1 MLASLTKNFNYILN
15 VKNLMSKS
23 FGAEKFL
30 PIYKF
35 IEIILKKS

>member
-1 MLASLTKNFNYILN
+1 MLASPN

-35 IEIILKKS
+35 IEIILYKILKIKIF